1 MGHKILV
8 VDDEIDFLDSV
19 ERALIM
25 SGYANCRMEK
35 DARAAAERITSGDNY
50 DVALLDISM
59 PGMDGIELLEVIK
72 AKSPTTECIMVTAVN
87 DVSVAVECMK
97 RGAYDYL
104 IKPISKDDLTL
115 KIARALERRKLLT
128 ILEIKNKH
136 TIPDLTNP
144 EAFEEITTQ
153 SPRMLQVLKEAE
165 LHAVSDVPIL
175 ITGESG
181 TGKELLAQAIHR
193 ASPRKHQPFT
203 AVNMAS
209 LSDALFDAEFF
220 GHTRGA
226 FTGAERERAGYLEHT
241 NGGTLFLD
249 EIGHLP
255 PSLQGKLLR
264 VLQEGEFMKLG
275 NSRLQKVDIRFIAAT
290 NMDIEQLVQEGQF
303 RQDLYYRLKGAWLHL
318 PPLRERSSDIPL
330 LISRFLEELSQ
341 PGSKPTVKADALE
354 MLLHYSFPGNIRE
367 LKSILYA
374 GVNLAQGREIVTQVL
389 PDYLR
394 PIKPHSTSRT
404 PKESEE
410 TLTLHEL
417 EQNHILRVYADA
429 GKNKTHTARQLGIGI
444 NTLRRKL
451 ESYGVE

>member
-25 SGYANCRMEK
+25 SGYEHCRMEN
-35 DARAAAERITSGDNY
+35 DARAAAERINSGDTY

-72 AKSPTTECIMVTAVN
+72 ARSPATECIMVTAVN
-87 DVSVAVECMK
+87 EVTVAVECMK

-115 KIARALERRKLLT
+115 KIARALERIKLIN
-128 ILEIKNKH
+128 ILEIKSKD
-136 TIPDLTNP
+136 TIPELTNP
-144 EAFEEITTQ
+144 EAFEEIITQ
-153 SPRMLQVLKEAE
+153 CPGMARLLKEAE
-165 LHAVSDVPIL
+165 LHAVSGVPVL

-209 LSDALFDAEFF
+209 LSDGLFDAEFF

-226 FTGAERERAGYLEHT
+226 FTGAESERAGYLEHT

-255 PSLQGKLLR
+255 PTLQGKLLR

-275 NSRLQKVDIRFIAAT
+275 NSRPQKVDIRFIAAT
-290 NMDIEQLVQEGQF
+290 NMDIERLLEKGQF

-318 PPLRERSSDIPL
+318 PPLWERSSDIPL
-330 LISRFLEELSQ
+330 LIGKFLEELSP
-341 PGSKPTVKADALE
+341 PGSKITVRSDALK
-354 MLLHYSFPGNIRE
+354 LLLNYNFPGNIRE

-374 GVNLAQGREIVTQVL
+374 GVNLARGGEIVTQVL

-394 PIKPHSTSRT
+394 TMKPRST
-404 PKESEE
+404 PKAERESPESS
-410 TLTLHEL
+410 TLHDL
-417 EQNHILRVYADA
+417 EKKHILRVYADA
-429 GKNKTHTARQLGIGI
+429 GRNKTHTARQLGIGI